1 MATGDGPSGSLIRRS
16 RPVVTGALAALACTL
31 ILGSLPVA
39 SVTARPGKPD
49 PIADQLRSNST
60 QLSQTRERLSAATAR
75 VENASQELRIIRAQ
89 LPAAKSA
96 YARALSSLSAARAA
110 ERRASRAV
118 TRTTAQ
124 IRRLQERIGTT
135 EEQIDAT
142 EVRVGDLARTLY
154 IAGPL
159 SAVDVVLAA
168 SNPGDFTVRLAAVQS
183 YAESQNQA
191 LAELTVLRSQL
202 AQSKAEATSL
212 RDEMVQLRE
221 EARSTLRN
229 RQRAAAQAE
238 SARIRVVA
246 LNNRQARA
254 LRSAEEDRDTVRRRY
269 EQLRLEQARL
279 EQLAR
284 DTGDEG
290 GKDEPE
296 EGLSWPIPGATVTS
310 DTGLR
315 RHPIFGYVTCHAGVD
330 FSASTGTPI
339 RSAGDGVI
347 ASSTYLN
354 GYGNTIIVS
363 HGGGLTTLY
372 AHMSR
377 TAGSAGE
384 KVSRGDVI
392 GYVGSTG
399 WSTGPHLH
407 WEIRSKGD
415 AYDPLAWMKGTRTR
429 VNC

>member
-1 MATGDGPSGSLIRRS
+1 MATEVGPPGAPIRRP
-16 RPVVTGALAALACTL
+16 RGMLTGALAGLVCALVV
-31 ILGSLPVA
+31 GSLPLAAA
-39 SVTARPGKPD
+39 SGRPGKPD
-49 PIADQLRSNST
+49 PVADQLRANSS

-75 VENASQELRIIRAQ
+75 VENASQELRIIRTQ

-118 TRTTAQ
+118 TRATAQ
-124 IRRLQERIGTT
+124 IRRLEERIVTT
-135 EEQIDAT
+135 EAQIDGT
-142 EVRVGDLARTLY
+142 EVRVGDLARSLY

-183 YAESQNQA
+183 YAQSQNQA

-202 AQSKAEATSL
+202 GQSKAEATSL
-212 RDEMVQLRE
+212 RADMVQLRG
-221 EARSTLRN
+221 EARATLRN
-229 RQRAAAQAE
+229 RQRATAQAE
-238 SARIRVVA
+238 SARYRVVA
-246 LNNRQARA
+246 LNNRRARA

-290 GKDEPE
+290 GENEPE

-377 TAGSAGE
+377 TAASAGE
-384 KVSRGDVI
+384 KVARGEVI

-415 AYDPLAWMKGTRTR
+415 AFDPLAWMKGTRTR
-429 VNC
+429 VAC